1 MIGISR
7 TSTNIY
13 TRIASGKRLQRA
25 ADGAS
30 QLAISQKE
38 NARIR
43 GYDRGTRNAQDG
55 LSALNVADGAMSG
68 IADSLQRMRELALQ
82 ASNSALMSDDERKMM
97 QQEVEQLKQGIAD
110 IANNTEFNTRKLLD
124 GSNRNMYIATGANGE
139 GMSVD
144 TGNATLQALGIADFD
159 LTGKF
164 SVKTI
169 DNALNQVSYT
179 RSSVGAQSNALD
191 ATIAY
196 NRNTSYN
203 LTNAVSRMED
213 TDIAKAATELE
224 KRRTL
229 QTAQFMMQN
238 KQREQQEQQLRMFYL

>member
-7 TSTNIY
+7 TNTNIY
-13 TRIASGKRLQRA
+13 AQIASGKRLQKA

-43 GYDRGTRNAQDG
+43 GYERGTRNAQDG

-97 QQEVEQLKQGIAD
+97 QQEVDQLKQGIAD
-110 IANNTEFNTRKLLD
+110 IANNTEFNTKKLLD
-124 GSNRNMYIATGANGE
+124 GSNQNMYIASGANGE
-139 GMSVD
+139 GMSID

-169 DNALNQVSYT
+169 DNALSQVSYT

-224 KRRTL
+224 KQRTL
-229 QTAQFMMQN
+229 QTARFMMQN
-238 KQREQQEQQLRMFYL
+238 KQREQQEQQLRMFYM